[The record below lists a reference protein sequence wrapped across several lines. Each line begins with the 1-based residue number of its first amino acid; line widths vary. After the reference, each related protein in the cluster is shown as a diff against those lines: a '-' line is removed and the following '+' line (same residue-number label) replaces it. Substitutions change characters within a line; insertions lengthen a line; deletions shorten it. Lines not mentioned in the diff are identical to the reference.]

1 MRLDDCYR
9 LLDLNPGASPDEV
22 KRAHRDLTK
31 VWHPDRFGHDTAL
44 RTKAEE
50 KLKAINAA
58 YATIRE
64 SSEGAWPEA
73 EGEPEW
79 PGAWRARSRG
89 RETRF
94 ADLESIA
101 RSVERGALGDDADV
115 LDPAVGEWAPLATV
129 PRLRA
134 ALALVRSRRN
144 RGRAFACAILAALIL
159 VRRPTPTGLVIA
171 LVLGVAAV
179 VFVRRMRIDA

>member
-9 LLDLNPGASPDEV
+9 LLDLKPGASPDEV

-58 YATIRE
+58 YATISE
-64 SSEGAWPEA
+64 S
-73 EGEPEW
+73 EW

-115 LDPAVGEWAPLATV
+115 LDPAVGEWVRLATV

-134 ALALVRSRRN
+134 ALALFRSRRN
-144 RGRAFACAILAALIL
+144 RGWAFTCAILAAVIL
-159 VRRPTPTGLVIA
+159 VRRPTPAGLVIA
-171 LVLGVAAV
+171 LVLGLASV